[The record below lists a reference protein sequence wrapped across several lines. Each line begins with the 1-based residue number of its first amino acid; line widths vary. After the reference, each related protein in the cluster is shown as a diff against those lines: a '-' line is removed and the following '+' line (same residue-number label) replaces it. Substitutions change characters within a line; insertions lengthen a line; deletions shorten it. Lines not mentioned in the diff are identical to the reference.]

1 MTAVLRY
8 VLRKF
13 YFLCAIALITIAVLV
28 QSGRSL
34 SPLVSDY
41 RADIERYISS
51 QLNAQVTLGAIAVEW
66 DGLKPVLGIEQLTV
80 VSHGDLPI
88 LAVGQG
94 RVRLDLLRSLW
105 NRQLVWGSIK
115 LRDTEL
121 TFEQTAQG
129 GWRIPGLPQ
138 SDQKP
143 ADAAQLNTLVDKLLL
158 ANKIEFQ
165 STRLHFTFVGG
176 HHIALTSPSL
186 LLENHQ
192 DFHRIS
198 LVMDVEDQQQAVSVV
213 VEGRGDPRDQ
223 ERFQARGY
231 LALDNFPT
239 SEPLAAATAALIGTV
254 SENRLRSE
262 GALNARLWFNSRVD
276 NSGFDISGELNLQ
289 TLVVPLF
296 ERQYQL
302 NSFSTAITGYWLR
315 TGAWRLGLPG
325 VTAQLQDARIDDV
338 NLAVSA
344 ASYRSPLQIQ
354 VDQLQVAAGMG
365 VLKETGILTPGMEEA
380 FDALDPRGIL
390 EQVEFTLPLAE
401 PAAWEVKARAHQ
413 LAVDAWRG
421 VPKLTGVDGYIRA
434 SQRGGSIN
442 IESLNGFIMHY
453 DPTYADAM
461 EYQRTIGQ
469 VAWHFR
475 PDEYRIYVN
484 SGALRFQGEREE
496 ATGYL
501 WLSIP
506 WRKPGDVDLY
516 LQIGARQLNANLYPK
531 YVPAVV
537 PESLSQWLASSLGRN
552 NSGEVSEV
560 GFLFRGTLNTP
571 DIAARSY
578 QLYLEAKDAE
588 LNYHSD
594 WPGLRGVNG
603 RLLVDDGQVDA
614 WITSARVFDSQILP
628 TRISARPNPEG
639 EGALLK
645 ISGGISGLAD
655 DGLRVLRESRLRQ
668 YVRNRLD
675 TWTLAGQMETDLELT
690 IPLGAD
696 AAGADHLVAIRL
708 HDADLEMTDLDL
720 SLHGLGG
727 QLWYSSAAGF
737 SSEGLTGRFFDQP
750 VRGSVRTHYDRG
762 SAGETHISVTGA
774 IDIEQLAVWSKR
786 PELLFLDGTL
796 SYHTDI
802 NLIHQSDP
810 ETTRAASPVL
820 ARVKMVSDLAGID
833 VDLPAPYGKAK
844 EEERN
849 FALELEL
856 REKRANLLLDYRVEE
871 QILAQSR
878 MLLNREQE
886 RLMKLNLA
894 LGREAHLPIAQDFV
908 VSGYLPELRVDA
920 WQTVEQRYREYRSRL
935 GLQDGLTATPVDA
948 SERDTNAM
956 LPTALAGLPLRLD
969 LVLGQHQLGPL
980 QLHNLAV
987 KAWQQEGDWHL
998 EFNNP
1003 LLIGALEVPADR
1015 SHAMK
1020 LNIREL
1026 HLSRQLLSGDD
1037 ALADTPVD
1045 EAGAAL
1051 TEDALQ
1057 FHPRDLPRT
1066 DVTVAALFVDGNN
1079 YGNWSL
1085 RVKPDRNGVLF
1096 DDIRGNI
1103 RGLTV
1108 SGIQAPWDA
1117 AAPPQEN
1124 TGGAQVYWVVDDKG
1138 PRTRFIGSLAAENL
1152 ADVLQAWDKP
1162 DIVEST
1168 RANYQVDLTWPGA
1181 PGEFSLVK
1189 LEGNINLLLEYGR
1202 FKRDPGAGEGILRLF
1217 ALVNFD
1223 SLARRL
1229 RLDFSDLYKSGL
1241 AYDQIQGQVSFK
1253 NGMIFFVEPLQ
1264 MQSPSSRMQMAGS
1277 INLIDETIDTR
1288 LIAALP
1294 VAGNLTFLAAFATGL
1309 PAAAGIYLVSKI
1321 FRKQVD
1327 QATSVSYSI
1336 SGSWDEPRMKFD
1348 RLFESESSLRDSVN
1362 KRPMEDEVNNSL
1374 EQDPA
1379 TSSSG
1384 LSANDEHEAEV
1395 ITP

>member
-8 VLRKF
+8 LLRKF
-13 YFLCAIALITIAVLV
+13 YLFCAIAVITIAVLV
-28 QSGRSL
+28 QSGRSF
-34 SPLVSDY
+34 SPFVSDY
-41 RADIERYISS
+41 RAEIEHYISS
-51 QLNAQVTLGAIAVEW
+51 QLNAEVALGAIALEW
-66 DGLKPVLGIEQLTV
+66 DGLKPVLEIEQLTV
-80 VSHGDLPI
+80 ASHSQLPI

-121 TFEQTAQG
+121 TFEQTAAG
-129 GWRIPGLPQ
+129 RWRIPGLPQ

-143 ADAAQLNTLVDKLLL
+143 AEAVQLNTLVDKLLL

-165 STRLHFTFVGG
+165 RTHLRFNFVGG

-186 LLENHQ
+186 LLENHR

-198 LVMDVEDQQQAVSVV
+198 LAIDVEEHEQAVSVV
-213 VEGRGDPRDQ
+213 IEGRGDPRDQ
-223 ERFQARGY
+223 ARFQAQGY
-231 LALDNFPT
+231 LALNNFPT
-239 SEPLAAATAALIGTV
+239 SEPLAAATAALIGTA
-254 SENRLRSE
+254 SESRLRSE
-262 GALNARLWFNSRVD
+262 GALNARLWFSSRMD
-276 NSGFDISGELNLQ
+276 NSGFDISGELGLQ

-302 NSFSTAITGYWLR
+302 NSFATGITGYWLR
-315 TGAWRLGLPG
+315 TGAWNLGLPG
-325 VTAQLQDARIDDV
+325 ITAQLRDARIEGV

-344 ASYRSPLQIQ
+344 ESYRSPLQIQ

-365 VLKETGILTPGMEEA
+365 VLKETGLLTPGMEDA
-380 FDALDPRGIL
+380 FDALDPRGLL
-390 EQVEFTLPLAE
+390 EQVLVTLPLTE
-401 PAAWEVKARAHQ
+401 PAAWQVEARAQQ
-413 LAVDAWRG
+413 LAVNAWGG
-421 VPKLTGVDGYIRA
+421 VPRLTGVDGYIRA
-434 SQRGGSIN
+434 NQDGGSIN
-442 IESLNGFIMHY
+442 IESLNGFSMHY
-453 DPTYADAM
+453 DPTYTDAM
-461 EYQRTIGQ
+461 AYQRTTGQ

-484 SGALRFQGEREE
+484 SGALRFEGEHEE

-516 LQIGARQLNANLYPK
+516 LQIGARQLKANLYPK

-537 PESLSQWLASSLGRN
+537 PESLSQWLASSLGKN

-571 DIAARSY
+571 DNAARSY
-578 QLYLEAKDAE
+578 QLYLDTKGAE
-588 LNYHSD
+588 LNYHPE
-594 WPGLRGVNG
+594 WPALRSVNG
-603 RLLVDDGQVDA
+603 RLLVDDGNVDA
-614 WITSARVFDSQILP
+614 WIASARVFDSEILP
-628 TRISARPNPEG
+628 TRVSARPNPDG
-639 EGALLK
+639 EGALLRV
-645 ISGGISGLAD
+645 SGGIRGLAD

-668 YVRNRLD
+668 YVHDRLD
-675 TWTLAGQMETDLELT
+675 TWTLAGTMETDLELA
-690 IPLGAD
+690 IPLAAD
-696 AAGADHLVAIRL
+696 AAGAEHQVALRL
-708 HDADLEMTDLDL
+708 RDANLEMTDLDL
-720 SLHGLGG
+720 SLNQLEG
-727 QLWYSSAAGF
+727 QIWYSSTRGF
-737 SSEGLTGRFFDQP
+737 SSEGLQGRLFDQP
-750 VRGSVRTHYDRG
+750 VQGSVSTDYQLG
-762 SAGETHISVTGA
+762 PAGETHIGLTGA
-774 IDIEQLAVWSKR
+774 VDIERLALWSKR

-796 SYHTDI
+796 AYQTDI
-802 NLIHQSDP
+802 NLIHQSDN
-810 ETTRAASPVL
+810 EAARNTSPTL
-820 ARVKMVSDLAGID
+820 ARIALASDLVGVQ
-833 VDLPAPYGKAK
+833 VDLPAPYGKAA
-844 EEERN
+844 EETRH
-849 FALELEL
+849 FAMALEL
-856 REKRANLLLDYRVEE
+856 REKRANLLLDYRDDQ

-886 RLMKLNLA
+886 RLMKVNLA
-894 LGREAHLPIAQDFV
+894 LGREAHLPIAQHFV

-920 WQTVEQRYREYRSRL
+920 WQAVEQRYLEYRART
-935 GLQDGLTATPVDA
+935 DGLGAATPA
-948 SERDTNAM
+948 SAGLNERDPNALM
-956 LPTALAGLPLRLD
+956 PAALAGLPLRLD

-980 QLHNLAV
+980 QLQDLAL

-1003 LLIGALEVPADR
+1003 VLVGALEVPADR
-1015 SHAMK
+1015 TRAMK
-1020 LNIREL
+1020 LDVREL
-1026 HLSRQLLSGDD
+1026 HLNRYLLGDD
-1037 ALADTPVD
+1037 
-1045 EAGAAL
+1045 EAPAETEMGAAL
-1051 TEDALQ
+1051 AEEALR

-1079 YGNWSL
+1079 YGSWSL
-1085 RVKPDRNGVLF
+1085 QVKPEANGVLF

-1108 SGIQAPWDA
+1108 SGIQVPLDA
-1117 AAPPQEN
+1117 AQQQEN
-1124 TGGAQVYWVVDDKG
+1124 TAGAQVYWEVDEQG
-1138 PRTRFIGSLAAENL
+1138 PRTRFIGSLTAENV
-1152 ADVLQAWDKP
+1152 ADVLQAWQKP

-1168 RANYQVDLTWPGA
+1168 RAHYQVDLAWPGA
-1181 PGEFSLVK
+1181 PGEFALVK
-1189 LEGNINLLLEYGR
+1189 LEGNINLLLEDGR

-1241 AYDQIQGQVSFK
+1241 AYDQIHGQVNFK
-1253 NGMIFFVEPLQ
+1253 NGIIFFVEPLQ
-1264 MQSPSSRMQMAGS
+1264 VQSPSSRMQMAGS

-1336 SGSWDEPRMKFD
+1336 QGSWDDPKMKFD

-1362 KRPMEDEVNNSL
+1362 KRPLEPQEKTNDLLEEDPQAS
-1374 EQDPA
+1374 A
-1379 TSSSG
+1379 SSTS
-1384 LSANDEHEAEV
+1384 AVNDEA
-1395 ITP
+1395 TAP